1 MATTS
6 TSDDAVQRPI
16 FSQELFDLCIDTIGY
31 ARPTSARPDLSSLF
45 ACSLVCRSF
54 SNRTRKHLFHTVHIY
69 DPTHTSKDGTQPEL
83 KVLHDIMTWQGRGIA
98 QYIQTF
104 RFETMD
110 DFDHGLVASVFRALH
125 GPLHGI
131 TELEVDVHVGLSY
144 MKQGLRQAFLDLVRS
159 PRLRVLGIK
168 ELVIPRDILL
178 GTHIKHL
185 KLCAHVAPNDRL
197 YSAKDL
203 IENPATLM
211 MPILES
217 FDASIDID
225 FAFLKTAPV
234 VATGHTI
241 PAQSALAELYNLY
254 YTVLGDDDLDTHLQP
269 ILSKVKT
276 TVERIELRYS
286 RTPVPSNISRSSLLI
301 TFCSYSY
308 GNPWP

>member
-6 TSDDAVQRPI
+6 TSDDAAQRPI
-16 FSQELFDLCIDTIGY
+16 FSQELFDLCIDMIGY

-45 ACSLVCRSF
+45 ACNLVCRSF

-110 DFDHGLVASVFRALH
+110 EFDHALVASVFRALH

-131 TELEVDVHVGLSY
+131 TEFEVDVHMGLSY

-168 ELVIPRDILL
+168 ELVVPRDILL

-185 KLCAHVAPNDRL
+185 KLCAHVAPNDKL

-203 IENPATLM
+203 VTNSATLT
-211 MPILES
+211 MPLLES
-217 FDASIDID
+217 FDASTDAN
-225 FAFLKTAPV
+225 FAFLETSPV
-234 VATGHTI
+234 AAMGHMV
-241 PAQSALAELYNLY
+241 PGQSALRELYNLY
-254 YTVLGDDDLDTHLQP
+254 YTLLGDDDLETHLQP
-269 ILSKVKT
+269 MLSKLRT
-276 TVERIELRYS
+276 TLERLELRYN
-286 RTPVPSNISRSSLLI
+286 RTPLLPMHPLLNLL
-301 TFCSYSY
+301 TKYCT
-308 GNPWP
+308 